1 VVFEFLSFY
10 DDCIPVAERRM
21 SSVPPS
27 GLCYVSYV
35 SNDVIVLQGA
45 NRRWRAWLRA
55 GGLPLS
61 WWSGGVPYRQR
72 GDDDLSDFLPKMAT
86 LARLGVRFTED
97 YKQGMAPA
105 DIMRD
110 LQERGLLH
118 ESFVAVSWGG
128 PGERRQVRHDP
139 PAA

>member
-1 VVFEFLSFY
+1 
-10 DDCIPVAERRM
+10 M
-21 SSVPPS
+21 SSVEPS

-35 SNDVIVLQGA
+35 STDVIVLQGA

-55 GGLPLS
+55 GGLPVS
-61 WWSGGVPYRQR
+61 WWSGGVPYTQQ
-72 GDDDLSDFLPKMAT
+72 GYDDLSDFLPKMTA

-110 LQERGLLH
+110 LQERGLLR

-128 PGERRQVRHDP
+128 PGDRREVRQDP

>member
-1 VVFEFLSFY
+1 V
-10 DDCIPVAERRM
+10 
-21 SSVPPS
+21 SSSPPP

-35 SNDVIVLQGA
+35 SNDVIVLSGA
-45 NRRWRAWLRA
+45 NLRWRTWLRA
-55 GGLPLS
+55 GGLPVS
-61 WWSGGVPYRQR
+61 WWSGGVPYTQQ
-72 GDDDLSDFLPKMAT
+72 GADELSDFVPKMIA
-86 LARLGVRFTED
+86 LARLGVLFAED

-110 LQERGLLH
+110 LQQRGLLR

-128 PGERRQVRHDP
+128 PRDRRQSRHDP

>member
-1 VVFEFLSFY
+1 
-10 DDCIPVAERRM
+10 M
-21 SSVPPS
+21 SSNPPP

-35 SNDVIVLQGA
+35 RSEVIVLCGA
-45 NRRWRAWLRA
+45 NWRWRAWLRA
-55 GGLPLS
+55 GGLPVS
-61 WWSGGVPYRQR
+61 WWSGGVPYTQQ
-72 GDDDLSDFLPKMAT
+72 GDDELSDFVPKMIA
-86 LARLGVRFTED
+86 LARLGVRFAED

-110 LQERGLLH
+110 LQERGLLR

-128 PGERRQVRHDP
+128 PGNSRQVRQDP